1 MGRAAVAPDEVV
13 IHDGPTVHRHLGL
26 SPATT
31 YEFDGL
37 TATTLPAP
45 RGDLL
50 GTFATVNDVHF
61 GETVAGLID
70 GAGEGFSVP
79 AGTTPYPTLM
89 NTDAVGEMAD
99 LDPLAVLVKG
109 DLTTDG
115 SPQQVGEF
123 EALYR
128 AAFGD
133 RLHFI
138 RGNHESFHQVHVG
151 SSYERV
157 ELPGLLAIMVDT
169 SRDGHPNGDL
179 TAQQLERLDDEAVDS
194 DVPVVIF
201 GHHHIWL
208 PGEDARTDRFFGILP
223 GASEALQAL
232 IARRRNVRGYFAGP
246 THRNRR
252 RSVPISGD
260 VPYVE
265 VASVKDFPGAW
276 AEYRIHEGT
285 LVQIMRRVSSPRA
298 LAWTD
303 RTRGMFGGLYPA
315 YSFGELGDRCFE
327 VDLESR

>member
-1 MGRAAVAPDEVV
+1 MELTTVAPDEVV
-13 IHDGPTVHRHLGL
+13 VHDGPTVHRHLGL
-26 SPATT
+26 EPATD
-31 YEFDGL
+31 YDFDGL
-37 TATTLPAP
+37 SVMTLPEP
-45 RGDLL
+45 KGELL

-61 GETVAGLID
+61 GETTAGLID

-79 AGTTPYPTLM
+79 PGTTPYPTLM
-89 NTDAVGEMAD
+89 NTDAVAEMAE

-115 SPQQVGEF
+115 SAEQLAEF
-123 EALYR
+123 EATFR
-128 AAFGD
+128 PTFGD

-138 RGNHESFHQVHVG
+138 RGNHESYHHVNVG
-151 SSYERV
+151 PAYERV
-157 ELPGLLAIMVDT
+157 ELPGVLAIMVDT

-179 TAQQLERLDDEAVDS
+179 AASLLERLEDEAADS
-194 DVPVVIF
+194 DVPVLIF

-208 PGEDARTDRFFGILP
+208 PEEDTRDDGFFGIMP
-223 GASEALQAL
+223 GASEALQRA
-232 IARRRNVRGYFAGP
+232 IARHPNIRGYFAGH

-252 RSVPISGD
+252 RFVAATGD

-265 VASVKDFPGAW
+265 VSSTKDFPGGW

-285 LVQIMRRVSSPRA
+285 LVQVFRRVSTPRA

-303 RTRGMFGGLYPA
+303 RTRGMFGGIYPA

-327 VDLESR
+327 IDLRS